1 MLFNS
6 PLLIFMFLPATLLVF
21 FWTARLLGREAA
33 IISLVLASLLFY
45 GWWNPIYLIL
55 ISISVFV
62 NFGLGYWLPKV
73 SSAPSKQWLLFLGI
87 VFNLGLLGYFK
98 YANFF
103 VNSLNAA
110 VGTAIDLAPIVLPLA
125 ISFFTFQQIAYLVD
139 AYKDKTHEYN
149 FFHYCLFVVFFPQ
162 LIAGPIVH
170 HKDILSQFSENTFA
184 PRIEN
189 FVVGISIFLLGLAKK
204 VLLADNLAVYSTPMF
219 AAADAGNAVSFI
231 QAWVGLLAY
240 TFQLYFDFSGYSDM
254 AIGLARLFG
263 IKLPL
268 NFNSPY
274 KATSTIDL
282 WQRWHMTL
290 TRFLRDY
297 VFVPL
302 GGNSRNGYRRFFSVF
317 MTMVI
322 GGLWHGAGYTF
333 LFWGVFQG
341 GLLLIN
347 HMWRKLYRSL
357 GYPLGRN
364 RWYTRFVA
372 GFLTFSGFTASVVL
386 FRSGSFASAKLIY
399 LAIAGTGGVVLPASW
414 LDLSGGGAALAA
426 GLGIIADPEISVVGG
441 GRALLWVAIAA
452 LIAFLMPNVQE
463 IMVASKPALIGTSGK
478 VKQPRFTV
486 MRWEPSV
493 RWALTV
499 GIITAFTFG
508 SLASVSEFLYFQF

>member
-170 HKDILSQFSENTFA
+170 HKDIL
-184 PRIEN
+184 
-189 FVVGISIFLLGLAKK
+189 
-204 VLLADNLAVYSTPMF
+204 
-219 AAADAGNAVSFI
+219 
-231 QAWVGLLAY
+231 
-240 TFQLYFDFSGYSDM
+240 
-254 AIGLARLFG
+254 
-263 IKLPL
+263 
-268 NFNSPY
+268 
-274 KATSTIDL
+274 
-282 WQRWHMTL
+282 
-290 TRFLRDY
+290 
-297 VFVPL
+297 
-302 GGNSRNGYRRFFSVF
+302 
-317 MTMVI
+317 
-322 GGLWHGAGYTF
+322 
-333 LFWGVFQG
+333 
-341 GLLLIN
+341 
-347 HMWRKLYRSL
+347 
-357 GYPLGRN
+357 
-364 RWYTRFVA
+364 
-372 GFLTFSGFTASVVL
+372 
-386 FRSGSFASAKLIY
+386 
-399 LAIAGTGGVVLPASW
+399 
-414 LDLSGGGAALAA
+414 
-426 GLGIIADPEISVVGG
+426 
-441 GRALLWVAIAA
+441 
-452 LIAFLMPNVQE
+452 
-463 IMVASKPALIGTSGK
+463 
-478 VKQPRFTV
+478 
-486 MRWEPSV
+486 
-493 RWALTV
+493 
-499 GIITAFTFG
+499 
-508 SLASVSEFLYFQF
+508 